1 MHLNIQRYVSS
12 RLLEDLEQIYMG
24 MEQKIYN
31 KIIDYLNVPQ

>member
-1 MHLNIQRYVSS
+1 MHLNIQIYVSS
-12 RLLEDLEQIYMG
+12 RLLEDLEQIDMG